1 MRTLSVTSNK
11 SLNMTGNGILE
22 MLLFLPLA
30 LMLLFVGVDIGLSM
44 LDQALVSDAVR
55 EAVHEQILEDGEN
68 LYVVRSSGPE
78 VNMAAIEDISARMLE
93 RLDSVL
99 GPQGRRLIL
108 ASAEQDFASY
118 RIEVRPVLLSI
129 NAETGVVESYSSL
142 NSYVKNESFN
152 LTSYAPKAQ
161 VKSVEEF
168 LSEALPLGAGAS
180 SYSVVS
186 PLASG
191 NELYLTQ
198 SIAIHVKVEFVSAS
212 INPAWLESVIG
223 GRSGYQVHEV
233 HLVRT

>member
-1 MRTLSVTSNK
+1 MMKVCLKHKEDWGFS
-11 SLNMTGNGILE
+11 GNGILE

-30 LMLLFVGVDIGLSM
+30 LMLLFVGIDIGLSM

-68 LYVVRSSGPE
+68 LYIVRSSGPE
-78 VNMAAIEDISARMLE
+78 VNMAAIEGISERMLE
-93 RLDSVL
+93 RLDGVL
-99 GPQGRRLIL
+99 RPQGRRLIL
-108 ASAEQDFASY
+108 ASATQDFSSY
-118 RIEVRPVLLSI
+118 RIEIRPVLINI
-129 NAETGVVESYSSL
+129 NAETGVIESYSAL
-142 NSYVKNESFN
+142 NSFIKNESFN
-152 LTSYAPKAQ
+152 LTSHAPKAK

-168 LSEALPLGAGAS
+168 LSETLPIGTGAS

-191 NELYLTQ
+191 NELYLSQ
-198 SIAIHVKVEFVSAS
+198 SIALHVKVEFISAS